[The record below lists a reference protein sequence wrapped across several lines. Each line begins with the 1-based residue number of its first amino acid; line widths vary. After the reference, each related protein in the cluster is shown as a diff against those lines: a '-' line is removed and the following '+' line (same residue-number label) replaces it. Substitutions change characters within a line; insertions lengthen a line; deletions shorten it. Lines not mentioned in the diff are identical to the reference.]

1 MSKRNSELTVL
12 LNKAESRIKDEN
24 FKPEDR
30 QEMEAK
36 ISELR
41 SHNEELQNSLD
52 SAESKLQVEA
62 ERVRCL
68 DVQLTKL
75 TSEVFHQLWSSG
87 AM

>member
-1 MSKRNSELTVL
+1 
-12 LNKAESRIKDEN
+12 
-24 FKPEDR
+24 
-30 QEMEAK
+30 MEAK

-52 SAESKLQVEA
+52 SVESKLQVEA

-75 TSEVFHQLWSSG
+75 TSEGF
-87 AM
+87 